1 MTMTMTSMRHII
13 LTLALLTAT
22 AVSAQSSYLDL
33 TDHAMRCIETDSLSE
48 AESLIEEA
56 MKLEPT
62 NPSNAMLFAN
72 LGQVQR
78 RLGKTEKAIDSYSY
92 AVNMMPRNVSVALD
106 RAALYLEL
114 GKATPALYD
123 CNRVLDLE
131 PDNEEALSMR
141 AYAYMSKRE
150 LELARADYNHLL
162 RLKPNDYDTM
172 LGLITLSQQEMKY
185 RDALEMVNL
194 MMSSHPDDALLLTV
208 RADIERETKHEDLAL
223 IDLDRAIELNPQLT
237 DAYLLRGDIYLLQN
251 KRQLARADFER
262 VISLGVPQSQL
273 HDRLM
278 MVK

>member
-1 MTMTMTSMRHII
+1 MQEIRLTI
-13 LTLALLTAT
+13 LLALTFVAT
-22 AVSAQSSYLDL
+22 AVSAQSGSSYREL
-33 TDHAMRCIETDSLSE
+33 TDRAMSCIAADSLSE
-48 AESLIEEA
+48 AESLIQEA

-114 GKATPALYD
+114 GKATPAIYD
-123 CNRVLDLE
+123 YNRVLDLE

-150 LELARADYNHLL
+150 FSLAQADYNHLL
-162 RLKPNDYDTM
+162 RLKPNDYNTM
-172 LGLITLSQQEMKY
+172 LGLTTLLQQEMKY
-185 RDALEMVNL
+185 RDALEMVNR
-194 MMSSHPDDALLLTV
+194 MMVSYPDDALLLTV
-208 RADIERETKHEDLAL
+208 RADIERETKHDDLAL
-223 IDLDRAIELNPQLT
+223 TDLDRAIELNPQLT

-251 KRQLARADFER
+251 KRHLARADFEKA
-262 VISLGVPQSQL
+262 ISLGVPQSQL